1 MILLG
6 TLDDGG
12 VFSDVYKDIYHAE
25 LQFKVEHSGNQA
37 TLLNLDITVKNGVFV
52 YKPFLSFTHL
62 TLIVISPNQYFIQL
76 LLVNFLE

>member
-37 TLLNLDITVKNGVFV
+37 TLLNLDITVKNGMFV
-52 YKPFLSFTHL
+52 YKPF
-62 TLIVISPNQYFIQL
+62 FIIHTPYIDSNIPKSIFYSV
-76 LLVNFLE
+76 LVG